1 MSQVMNETAET
12 AVSAL
17 VDPHLR
23 AAFEHL
29 PYGMA
34 FFDTSLHLVLSN
46 ATYRNGLSLPPAIT
60 GPGTPLDDILLFLA
74 RRGDLGPGTP
84 QVLADQRKRL
94 ITLQPTTL
102 TRRQAVTGR
111 HLEIQTSSLPDQGLM
126 ISFSDV
132 TERVKAESALEQIN
146 HTLEERVEDRTRAL
160 TLLNAELEKARA
172 KADAANHD
180 KTRFLAAASHDL
192 LQPLNAAR
200 LYTSTLFERTRGTP
214 MADIASSIDAS
225 LNAVEDIMSTLLD
238 ISRMD
243 SGGLKVTLTNFNVL
257 DILKKIEIEF
267 QPLASAKNI
276 DLRVVGAS
284 LIVRS
289 DRMLLARVVQNLV
302 SNAVKYTKPGGRV
315 LVGCR
320 KQGKTVRLDVI
331 DTGIGI
337 DSHQHSLIFGEFSR
351 LEQGARIAPGLGL
364 GLSIVQRILAALD
377 HKMTISSAVG
387 KGSRF
392 SFSVPLIGSEVRK
405 PVVQEVAP
413 ARADT
418 QFAGLNVLC
427 VDNERNILDA
437 MSGLLEN
444 WGCEVRTATSLKEI
458 AQLNMLEGWVPDL
471 VLMDYHL
478 DQTSGLDAIEWL
490 KQIVGGH
497 LPAIL
502 VTADRTAA
510 VRQLAETRGT
520 SVLNKPVKP
529 AALRALLAQVSKR
542 G

>member
-1 MSQVMNETAET
+1 MSETAQT
-12 AVSAL
+12 TPSMPA
-17 VDPHLR
+17 DPHLR
-23 AAFEHL
+23 AALEHL

-34 FFDTSLHLVLSN
+34 LFDENLNLVLAN
-46 ATYRNGLSLPPAIT
+46 ATYRAGLALPPTLGA
-60 GPGTPLDDILLFLA
+60 PGTHIDDILLFLA

-94 ITLQPTTL
+94 IAHEPATL
-102 TRRQAVTGR
+102 TRRQSVLGR
-111 HLEIQTSSLPDQGLM
+111 HLEIHTSTMPGQGLV

-132 TERVKAESALEQIN
+132 TDRIKAEAALEQIN
-146 HTLEERVEDRTRAL
+146 HTLEERVNDRTRAL

-172 KADAANHD
+172 KADAANHE

-200 LYTSTLFERTRGTP
+200 LYTSTLYERTRGTP
-214 MADIASSIDAS
+214 MAGIAESIDAS

-243 SGGLKVTLTNFNVL
+243 SGALKVTPSNFNVL
-257 DILKKIEIEF
+257 DLLKKIEIEF
-267 QPLASAKNI
+267 QPQAREKAI

-302 SNAVKYTKPGGRV
+302 SNAIKYTKPGGRV

-320 KQGKTVRLDVI
+320 KHGNMVRLDVI

-337 DSHQHSLIFGEFSR
+337 DRRQHNIIFTEFSR

-377 HKMTISSAVG
+377 HTMEIESVVG

-392 SFSVPLIGSEVRK
+392 SVSVPLVAADAR
-405 PVVQEVAP
+405 PAP
-413 ARADT
+413 AREAAPPRT
-418 QFAGLNVLC
+418 ENQLAGLHVLC

-444 WGCEVRTATSLKEI
+444 WGCDVRTATSLKEI

-520 SVLNKPVKP
+520 AVLNKPVKP
-529 AALRALLAQVSKR
+529 AALRALLAQMSKR

>member
-1 MSQVMNETAET
+1 MSETAPGKVTEI
-12 AVSAL
+12 
-17 VDPHLR
+17 DHPQLR
-23 AAFEHL
+23 AALEHL

-34 FFDTSLHLVLSN
+34 YFDSDLRLVLAN
-46 ATYRNGLSLPPAIT
+46 ATYRVGLSLPPALVAE
-60 GPGTPLDDILLFLA
+60 GTPLDDILLFLA

-94 ITLQPTTL
+94 IVHEPATL
-102 TRRQAVTGR
+102 TRRLSVLGR
-111 HLEIQTSSLPDQGLM
+111 HLEIHTSSLPGQGLV

-132 TERVKAESALEQIN
+132 TDRIKAEAALEQIN
-146 HTLEERVEDRTRAL
+146 HTLEERVDDRTRAL

-172 KADAANHD
+172 KADAANHE

-214 MADIASSIDAS
+214 MARIAESIDAS

-243 SGGLKVTLTNFNVL
+243 SGALKVTQSNFNVL
-257 DILKKIEIEF
+257 DLLRKIEIEF
-267 QPLASAKNI
+267 QPLAREKNI
-276 DLRVVGAS
+276 NLRVIGAS

-302 SNAVKYTKPGGRV
+302 SNAVKYTRPGGQV

-320 KQGKTVRLDVI
+320 KRGNTVRLDVI

-337 DSHQHSLIFGEFSR
+337 DRHQHTLIFTEFSR

-364 GLSIVQRILAALD
+364 GLSIVQRILGALD
-377 HKMTISSAVG
+377 HPMEIDSVVG

-392 SFSVPLIGSEVRK
+392 SVLVPLIAS
-405 PVVQEVAP
+405 VAP
-413 ARADT
+413 PAPAKAVPLARADT
-418 QFAGLNVLC
+418 QFSGLNVLC

-478 DQTSGLDAIEWL
+478 EQTSGLDAIEWL

-520 SVLNKPVKP
+520 AVLNKPVKP

>member
-1 MSQVMNETAET
+1 MTSQTMSETPHT
-12 AVSAL
+12 DAL
-17 VDPHLR
+17 FDPHLR

-34 FFDTSLHLVLSN
+34 LFDTDFKLVLANS
-46 ATYRNGLSLPPAIT
+46 TYRITLSLPASLSV
-60 GPGTPLDDILLFLA
+60 PGTSLDEVLLFLA

-84 QVLADQRKRL
+84 HVLADQRKRL
-94 ITLQPTTL
+94 ITGEPTTL
-102 TRRQAVTGR
+102 TRRQSVSGR
-111 HLEIQTSSLPDQGLM
+111 HLEIHTSAVPGQGLV

-132 TERVKAESALEQIN
+132 TDRIKAESALEQIN
-146 HTLEERVEDRTRAL
+146 HTLEQRVDDRTRAL

-172 KADAANHD
+172 KADAANHE

-214 MADIASSIDAS
+214 MADIAASIDAS

-243 SGGLKVTLTNFNVL
+243 SGALKLTLSNFNVL
-257 DILKKIEIEF
+257 DLLRKIEIEF
-267 QPLASAKNI
+267 QPLASEKDI
-276 DLRVVGAS
+276 DLRIIGAS

-302 SNAVKYTKPGGRV
+302 SNAIKYTKPGGRV

-320 KQGKTVRLDVI
+320 KRGKTVRLDVI

-337 DSHQHSLIFGEFSR
+337 DRHQHSLIFTEFSR

-364 GLSIVQRILAALD
+364 GLSIVQRVLLALD
-377 HKMTISSAVG
+377 HPMEINSVVG

-392 SFSVPLIGSEVRK
+392 SVSVPLIATDARPAPPREAQPR
-405 PVVQEVAP
+405 QE
-413 ARADT
+413 T
-418 QFAGLNVLC
+418 QLAGLNVLC

-529 AALRALLAQVSKR
+529 AALRALLTQVSQR

>member
-1 MSQVMNETAET
+1 MTDMAASLQTVRA
-12 AVSAL
+12 
-17 VDPHLR
+17 DPHLR
-23 AAFEHL
+23 AALEHL
-29 PYGMA
+29 PYGIA
-34 FFDTSLHLVLSN
+34 LFDSGLNLVLAN
-46 ATYRNGLSLPPAIT
+46 TIYRVGLSLPPALVAE
-60 GPGTPLDDILLFLA
+60 GTPLDAILLFLA

-84 QVLADQRKRL
+84 DVLADQRRRL
-94 ITLQPTTL
+94 IAHEPATL
-102 TRRQAVTGR
+102 TQRQSVLGR
-111 HLEIQTSSLPDQGLM
+111 HLEIHTSSMPGQGLV

-132 TERVKAESALEQIN
+132 TDRIKAEAALEQIN
-146 HTLEERVEDRTRAL
+146 HTLEERVDDRTRAL

-172 KADAANHD
+172 KADAANHE

-214 MADIASSIDAS
+214 MADIAASIDAS

-243 SGGLKVTLTNFNVL
+243 SGALKVTLSNFNVL
-257 DILKKIEIEF
+257 DLLKKIEIEF
-267 QPLASAKNI
+267 QPLAREKDIN
-276 DLRVVGAS
+276 LRVVGAS

-289 DRMLLARVVQNLV
+289 DRLLLARVIQNLV
-302 SNAVKYTKPGGRV
+302 SNAIKYTRPGGRV

-320 KQGKTVRLDVI
+320 KRGKNVRLDVV

-337 DSHQHSLIFGEFSR
+337 DRHQHNLIFTEFSR
-351 LEQGARIAPGLGL
+351 LEPGARIAPGLGL

-377 HKMTISSAVG
+377 HPMEIDSIVG

-392 SFSVPLIGSEVRK
+392 SVSVPLISGGGRLEPIK
-405 PVVQEVAP
+405 EDAP
-413 ARADT
+413 QPQPHS
-418 QFAGLNVLC
+418 QFTGLNVLC

-478 DQTSGLDAIEWL
+478 EQTSGLDAIEWL

-497 LPAIL
+497 LPSIL
-502 VTADRTAA
+502 VTADRTPA
-510 VRQLAETRGT
+510 VRRLAETRGT
-520 SVLNKPVKP
+520 AVLNKPVKP
-529 AALRALLAQVSKR
+529 APLRALLAQVSKR
-542 G
+542 GG

>member
-1 MSQVMNETAET
+1 MSETAQT
-12 AVSAL
+12 ATSLLA
-17 VDPHLR
+17 DPHLR

-34 FFDTSLHLVLSN
+34 FFDADLNLVLAN
-46 ATYRNGLSLPPAIT
+46 ATYRLGLSLPPGLMAE
-60 GPGTPLDDILLFLA
+60 GTPLDDILLFLA

-84 QVLADQRKRL
+84 EVLADQRKRL
-94 ITLQPTTL
+94 IAHEPATL
-102 TRRQAVTGR
+102 TRRQSVSGR
-111 HLEIQTSSLPDQGLM
+111 HLEIHTSSMPDQGLV

-132 TERVKAESALEQIN
+132 TDRIKAEAALEQIN
-146 HTLEERVEDRTRAL
+146 HTLEERVDDRTRAL

-214 MADIASSIDAS
+214 MADIAASIDAS

-243 SGGLKVTLTNFNVL
+243 SGALKVTLANFNVL
-257 DILKKIEIEF
+257 DLLKKIEIEF
-267 QPLASAKNI
+267 QPLASEKNI

-315 LVGCR
+315 RVGCR
-320 KQGKTVRLDVI
+320 KRGKTVRLDVV

-337 DSHQHSLIFGEFSR
+337 DRHQHNLIFTEFSR

-364 GLSIVQRILAALD
+364 GLSIVQRILVALD
-377 HKMTISSAVG
+377 HPMEIESIVG

-392 SFSVPLIGSEVRK
+392 SVAVPLVASDAK
-405 PVVQEVAP
+405 QAP
-413 ARADT
+413 AKDPAPPRVES
-418 QFAGLNVLC
+418 QLAGLNVLC

-520 SVLNKPVKP
+520 LVLNKPVKP

>member
-1 MSQVMNETAET
+1 MADRAIFANGT
-12 AVSAL
+12 
-17 VDPHLR
+17 VDSGL
-23 AAFEHL
+23 AGAIDHL
-29 PYGMA
+29 PYGIA
-34 FFDTSLHLVLSN
+34 VFDEKLFLVVSN
-46 ATYRNGLSLPPAIT
+46 ATYSAGLGLPQSLVQAD
-60 GPGTPLDDILLFLA
+60 TPLDDILLFMA

-84 QVLADQRKRL
+84 QVVADQRRRL
-94 ITLQPTTL
+94 ITSEPTTL
-102 TRRQAVTGR
+102 TQRTNMAGRQ
-111 HLEIQTSSLPDQGLM
+111 LEIHTSLRPGGGLV

-132 TERVKAESALEQIN
+132 TDRVRAEAALEQVN
-146 HTLEERVEDRTRAL
+146 HTLEERVKDRTRAL

-172 KADAANHD
+172 KADEANHE

-200 LYTSTLFERTRGTP
+200 LYTSTLYERTRGTP
-214 MADIASSIDAS
+214 TAELAASIDAS

-243 SGGLKVTLTNFNVL
+243 SGALKVTRTNI
-257 DILKKIEIEF
+257 DIFDLLKKIEIEF
-267 QPLASAKNI
+267 QPLASEKDI
-276 DLRVVGAS
+276 ELRVIGAS

-289 DRMLLARVVQNLV
+289 DRMLLARVIQNLV
-302 SNAVKYTKPGGRV
+302 SNAIKYTRPGGRV

-320 KQGKTVRLDVI
+320 RHGESVRIDVI

-337 DSHQHSLIFGEFSR
+337 DRHQHQLIFTEFSR

-377 HKMTISSAVG
+377 HPMKIESVVG

-392 SFSVPLIGSEVRK
+392 SVTVPLVAGKSLPPA
-405 PVVQEVAP
+405 PVETP
-413 ARADT
+413 IRAT
-418 QFAGLNVLC
+418 AQFDGLHVLC
-427 VDNERNILDA
+427 VDNERSILDA
-437 MSGLLEN
+437 MSSLLEN
-444 WGCEVRTATSLKEI
+444 WGCDIRTATSLKEI
-458 AQLNMLEGWVPDL
+458 AQLGMLEGWVPDL

-497 LPAIL
+497 LPTIL
-502 VTADRTAA
+502 VTADRTPA

-520 SVLNKPVKP
+520 AVLNKPVKP
-529 AALRALLAQVSKR
+529 AALRALLTQMSRKL
-542 G
+542 

>member
-1 MSQVMNETAET
+1 MSETVQT
-12 AVSAL
+12 IPSAL
-17 VDPHLR
+17 ADPHLR
-23 AAFEHL
+23 AALEHL
-29 PYGMA
+29 PYGLA
-34 FFDTSLHLVLSN
+34 LFDENLDLVLAN
-46 ATYRNGLSLPPAIT
+46 ATYRAGLSLPSTLVA
-60 GPGTPLDDILLFLA
+60 PGTPIDDILLFLA

-94 ITLQPTTL
+94 IAHEPATL
-102 TRRQAVTGR
+102 TRRQSVLGR
-111 HLEIQTSSLPDQGLM
+111 HLEIHTSALPGQGLV

-132 TERVKAESALEQIN
+132 TDRIKAEAALEQVN
-146 HTLEERVEDRTRAL
+146 HTLEERVDDRTRAL
-160 TLLNAELEKARA
+160 TLLNAELEKART
-172 KADAANHD
+172 KADAANHE

-200 LYTSTLFERTRGTP
+200 LYTSTLYERTRGTP
-214 MADIASSIDAS
+214 MAGIAESIDAS

-243 SGGLKVTLTNFNVL
+243 SGALKVTPSNFNVL
-257 DILKKIEIEF
+257 DLLKKIEIEF
-267 QPLASAKNI
+267 QPQALEKDI

-302 SNAVKYTKPGGRV
+302 SNAIKYTKPGGRV

-320 KQGKTVRLDVI
+320 KRGNMVRLDVI

-337 DSHQHSLIFGEFSR
+337 DRRQHNLIFTEFSR

-377 HKMTISSAVG
+377 HGMEIESVVG
-387 KGSRF
+387 RGSRF
-392 SFSVPLIGSEVRK
+392 SVSVPLVAADAR
-405 PVVQEVAP
+405 PAP
-413 ARADT
+413 AREAAPPRT
-418 QFAGLNVLC
+418 ENQLAGLHVLC

-444 WGCEVRTATSLKEI
+444 WGCDVRTATSLKEI

-520 SVLNKPVKP
+520 AVLNKPVKP
-529 AALRALLAQVSKR
+529 AALRALLGQMSKR

>member
-1 MSQVMNETAET
+1 MASSEADSMAGKARDNLSL
-12 AVSAL
+12 AV
-17 VDPHLR
+17 D
-23 AAFEHL
+23 HL
-29 PYGMA
+29 PYGIA
-34 FFDTSLHLVLSN
+34 LFDGDLKLVVAN
-46 ATYRNGLSLPPAIT
+46 ATYRVGLTLPLSLVSQGIS
-60 GPGTPLDDILLFLA
+60 LDDILLFIA

-84 QVLADQRKRL
+84 EVLADQRRRL
-94 ITLQPTTL
+94 ITSEPMTL
-102 TRRQAVTGR
+102 TQRMSVQGH
-111 HLEIQTSSLPDQGLM
+111 HLEIHTSTLPDGGLI
-126 ISFSDV
+126 ISFADV
-132 TERVKAESALEQIN
+132 TARARAEAALEQIN

-172 KADAANHD
+172 KADAANHE

-200 LYTSTLFERTRGTP
+200 LYTSTLYERTRGTP
-214 MADIASSIDAS
+214 MADLAGSIDTA

-243 SGGLKVTLTNFNVL
+243 SGALKVTLSNFNVL
-257 DILKKIEIEF
+257 DLLKKIEVEF
-267 QPLASAKNI
+267 QPQASEKNI
-276 DLRVVGAS
+276 ELRVVGAS
-284 LIVRS
+284 FIVRS

-302 SNAVKYTKPGGRV
+302 SNAIKYTKPGGRV

-320 KQGKTVRLDVI
+320 KRGEDVRLDVV

-337 DSHQHSLIFGEFSR
+337 DRHQHQLIFTEFSR

-364 GLSIVQRILAALD
+364 GLSIVQRIVAALD
-377 HKMTISSAVG
+377 HPMEIESIVG
-387 KGSRF
+387 SGTRF
-392 SFSVPLIGSEVRK
+392 SVTLPC
-405 PVVQEVAP
+405 VAQTATP
-413 ARADT
+413 SQPDEATAPRAQT
-418 QFAGLNVLC
+418 SLNGLHVLC

-437 MSGLLEN
+437 MAGLLEN
-444 WGCEVRTATSLKEI
+444 WGCDVRTATSLKEI

-490 KQIVGGH
+490 KQMVGGH

-502 VTADRTAA
+502 VTADRTNA

-520 SVLNKPVKP
+520 AVLNKPVKP
-529 AALRALLAQVSKR
+529 AALRALLAQMTR
-542 G
+542 GM